1 MMRHPTDDGTLA
13 GLAMWERIG
22 DGEQEA
28 GMLPRV
34 ATTTGTSQ
42 PSPALQAGGSVDAS
56 ARPQLSA
63 AALANL
69 RADVLLRLIETM
81 LKHLPPSAEANPS
94 RDLLETLLV
103 ALKTLPGREGENG
116 RKLADILAKLPPEL
130 RPSVEKLISTV
141 LSSMPTRS
149 LIEIIRNPNGPE
161 AQKLATLI
169 ATSLALPDGG
179 DAHGGR
185 TEHPQKPLGLTLQQL
200 AILDRQGSNVLS
212 AIPARV
218 LAEALRNPGG
228 LEAQKLAS
236 LIATSLSLADEGGAD
251 LQQKP
256 AGLAPHQLG
265 IVGRQG
271 NLLSAIPA
279 RVLAEILRNPSGPEA
294 QKLAALLANFDL
306 DQGDNSAHATGM
318 ERKPAGLTAQQLVA
332 IGRQS
337 MQQAAQAGQS
347 GDARALQAALK
358 SIFDADGSS
367 KPRTVVTRPT
377 EAVAGRQEPAL
388 VNRLPAD
395 TNAAARTELHAPL
408 PIARRGDQQPVEAV
422 ETVVR
427 HGDHAEEAETATPT
441 AKREDLPAKA
451 QTVNA
456 TGQALARS
464 VLQAVARDVPPALL
478 MQAVAHLVENL
489 SPEEASFLRTLLERP
504 LDALVE
510 QELGRAETAH
520 PEESGQQAI
529 ETETVAEGNKAKPEA
544 TPTALSSPRQ
554 VAEQDEALPMQVRTT
569 AQTGAVVDVA
579 PDRLLPAAMPRE
591 GMPLAFVPYRPAEE
605 DLEWSDNRKTDDDEP
620 ADEEAAEDEAEGDSA
635 AQQDAEAGSSD
646 DEPESADMARKREKT
661 AEMVGVIEP
670 GLVFYQKLGDYWA

>member
-13 GLAMWERIG
+13 GLAMRERIG

-34 ATTTGTSQ
+34 ATTTGTLQ
-42 PSPALQAGGSVDAS
+42 PSPALPAGGSVDAT

-81 LKHLPPSAEANPS
+81 LKHLPPGAEANPS

-169 ATSLALPDGG
+169 ATSLSLPDGG
-179 DAHGGR
+179 DFHGGGA
-185 TEHPQKPLGLTLQQL
+185 EHPQKPLGLTLQQL
-200 AILDRQGSNVLS
+200 AILDRQGSNPLS

-218 LAEALRNPGG
+218 LAEALRNPSGP
-228 LEAQKLAS
+228 EAQKLAS
-236 LIATSLSLADEGGAD
+236 LIATGLPIADEGGAEH
-251 LQQKP
+251 QQKP
-256 AGLAPHQLG
+256 IGLANQQLG
-265 IVGRQG
+265 IIGRQG

-294 QKLAALLANFDL
+294 QKLAALLANVDL
-306 DQGDNSAHATGM
+306 DQGDNSFHAAGA
-318 ERKPAGLTAQQLVA
+318 ERKPLGLTAQQLIA
-332 IGRQS
+332 IGRQGT
-337 MQQAAQAGQS
+337 QQAGQS

-367 KPRTVVTRPT
+367 KPRAVVARAA
-377 EAVAGRQEPAL
+377 EAVAGRLDPAL
-388 VNRLPAD
+388 VNRLPAE
-395 TNAAARTELHAPL
+395 TNAAARTELHSPL
-408 PIARRGDQQPVEAV
+408 PIAKHGDQQPVEAV
-422 ETVVR
+422 AGAVR
-427 HGDHAEEAETATPT
+427 HGEHAEEPETATPA
-441 AKREDLPAKA
+441 AKREELPAKA
-451 QTVNA
+451 QSANA

-489 SPEEASFLRTLLERP
+489 SPEEASFLRALLERP
-504 LDALVE
+504 LDAMVE
-510 QELGRAETAH
+510 PEIERAETGH
-520 PEESGQQAI
+520 PEESVQQAI
-529 ETETVAEGNKAKPEA
+529 ETETAAEGNKAKPE
-544 TPTALSSPRQ
+544 TSLSSPRQ
-554 VAEQDEALPMQVRTT
+554 VTEQDEALPMPARPA
-569 AQTGAVVDVA
+569 AQPVTVVDVT
-579 PDRLLPAAMPRE
+579 PDRLLPTAMPRD
-591 GMPLAFVPYRPAEE
+591 GIPLAFVPYLPAEE
-605 DLEWSDNRKTDDDEP
+605 DLEWSEKRNTEDDEA
-620 ADEEAAEDEAEGDSA
+620 ADEDAADSEAGGDDA
-635 AQQDAEAGSSD
+635 AQQEADASD

>member
-13 GLAMWERIG
+13 GLAMRDRIG
-22 DGEQEA
+22 DGQQEA

-42 PSPALQAGGSVDAS
+42 PSPALPAGGSVDAI

-81 LKHLPPSAEANPS
+81 LKHMPPSAEANPS

-103 ALKTLPGREGENG
+103 ALKTLPGREGETG

-179 DAHGGR
+179 DVNGGK
-185 TEHPQKPLGLTLQQL
+185 TEYPKKPLGLTLQQL
-200 AILDRQGSNVLS
+200 AILDRQDSNVLS

-228 LEAQKLAS
+228 PEAQKLAS
-236 LIATSLSLADEGGAD
+236 LIAASLSLADEGGAD

-256 AGLAPHQLG
+256 AGLAAQQLG

-279 RVLAEILRNPSGPEA
+279 RALAEILRNPSGPEA

-306 DQGDNSAHATGM
+306 DQGDNNLHAAGA
-318 ERKPAGLTAQQLVA
+318 ERKPGGLTAQQLIA
-332 IGRQS
+332 IGRQGT
-337 MQQAAQAGQS
+337 QQAGQS

-367 KPRTVVTRPT
+367 KPRTGVARPT
-377 EAVAGRQEPAL
+377 EAVAGRQEPAQA
-388 VNRLPAD
+388 NRLPAD
-395 TNAAARTELHAPL
+395 ANAPARTEQQAPV
-408 PIARRGDQQPVEAV
+408 PVTRRGDQQPVEAV

-529 ETETVAEGNKAKPEA
+529 ETETAAEGTNAKPEN
-544 TPTALSSPRQ
+544 ALSSPRQ
-554 VAEQDEALPMQVRTT
+554 ATEQNEALPMPARPA
-569 AQTGAVVDVA
+569 AQPATVVDVT
-579 PDRLLPAAMPRE
+579 PDRLLPPAMPRD
-591 GMPLAFVPYRPAEE
+591 GIPLAFVPYRPAEE
-605 DLEWSDNRKTDDDEP
+605 DLEWSDNRKPEDDEP
-620 ADEEAAEDEAEGDSA
+620 GDEDAAEDEAEGDSA

-646 DEPESADMARKREKT
+646 NGPESADMARKREKT

-670 GLVFYQKLGDYWA
+670 GLIFYQKLGDYWA

>member
-1 MMRHPTDDGTLA
+1 
-13 GLAMWERIG
+13 
-22 DGEQEA
+22 
-28 GMLPRV
+28 MLPRV

-42 PSPALQAGGSVDAS
+42 PSPALPAGGSVDAV

-94 RDLLETLLV
+94 RNLLETLLV

-149 LIEIIRNPNGPE
+149 LIDIIRNPNGPE
-161 AQKLATLI
+161 AQKLAALI
-169 ATSLALPDGG
+169 ATSLALPNGG
-179 DAHGGR
+179 DAHSGK
-185 TEHPQKPLGLTLQQL
+185 TEQPHKPLGLTLQQL
-200 AILDRQGSNVLS
+200 AILDRQGSNVFS

-228 LEAQKLAS
+228 PEAQKLAS
-236 LIATSLSLADEGGAD
+236 LVAANLPLADEGGSG

-256 AGLAPHQLG
+256 GSLPLQQLG
-265 IVGRQG
+265 IIGRQG
-271 NLLSAIPA
+271 NLLSAIPVRA
-279 RVLAEILRNPSGPEA
+279 LAEILRNPSGPEA

-306 DQGDNSAHATGM
+306 DQGDNSAHATSA

-332 IGRQS
+332 IGRQG

-367 KPRTVVTRPT
+367 KPRTVVARPAD
-377 EAVAGRQEPAL
+377 AVAGRQEPAV

-408 PIARRGDQQPVEAV
+408 PVARRGDQSVEAV
-422 ETVVR
+422 EAVVR
-427 HGDHAEEAETATPT
+427 PGEHAEEAETATPA
-441 AKREDLPAKA
+441 AKREELPAKA
-451 QTVNA
+451 QTLNA
-456 TGQALARS
+456 AGQALARS

-504 LDALVE
+504 LDTMVE
-510 QELGRAETAH
+510 PEIEFAGTGH

-529 ETETVAEGNKAKPEA
+529 DTETAAESSKAKPE
-544 TPTALSSPRQ
+544 TALSSPRQ
-554 VAEQDEALPMQVRTT
+554 ATELDEALPMPARPA
-569 AQTGAVVDVA
+569 AQPATVVDVT
-579 PDRLLPAAMPRE
+579 PDRLLPAAVPRD
-591 GMPLAFVPYRPAEE
+591 GIPLAFVPYLPAEE
-605 DLEWSDNRKTDDDEP
+605 DLEWSDNRHSEDDEP
-620 ADEEAAEDEAEGDSA
+620 SDEDVADDEAEGDSA

-646 DEPESADMARKREKT
+646 DEPESADMARKREKA

-670 GLVFYQKLGDYWA
+670 GLVFYQKLGDYWT

>member
-1 MMRHPTDDGTLA
+1 
-13 GLAMWERIG
+13 
-22 DGEQEA
+22 
-28 GMLPRV
+28 MLPRV

-42 PSPALQAGGSVDAS
+42 PSPALPAGGSVDAI

-81 LKHLPPSAEANPS
+81 LKHLPPSAEANAS

-169 ATSLALPDGG
+169 AASLALPDGG
-179 DAHGGR
+179 DVHDGR

-218 LAEALRNPGG
+218 LAEALRNPNGP
-228 LEAQKLAS
+228 EAQKLAS
-236 LIATSLSLADEGGAD
+236 LVATNLPIADESGAE

-256 AGLAPHQLG
+256 NGLPLQQLG
-265 IVGRQG
+265 IIGRQG

-294 QKLAALLANFDL
+294 QKLAALLAL
-306 DQGDNSAHATGM
+306 DQGDNSAHAAGA

-332 IGRQS
+332 IGRQG

-358 SIFDADGSS
+358 TIFDADGGS
-367 KPRTVVTRPT
+367 KPRAAVARPA
-377 EAVAGRQEPAL
+377 EAVAGRQDPTL
-388 VNRLPAD
+388 VNRLPAA
-395 TNAAARTELHAPL
+395 TNAATRTELHSPL
-408 PIARRGDQQPVEAV
+408 PIAKHGGQQPVEAV
-422 ETVVR
+422 EAIVR
-427 HGDHAEEAETATPT
+427 HDGQADEPETATPAT
-441 AKREDLPAKA
+441 KREELPAKA
-451 QTVNA
+451 QTINA

-489 SPEEASFLRTLLERP
+489 SPEEASFLRALLERP
-504 LDALVE
+504 LDAMVE
-510 QELGRAETAH
+510 QELDRAQTDH
-520 PEESGQQAI
+520 PDESVQQAI
-529 ETETVAEGNKAKPEA
+529 ETETTAEGNKAKPE
-544 TPTALSSPRQ
+544 TVLSSPRQ
-554 VAEQDEALPMQVRTT
+554 AMEQDEALPIPTRPAGQPVT
-569 AQTGAVVDVA
+569 AVDVT
-579 PDRLLPAAMPRE
+579 PDRLLPTAMPRE
-591 GMPLAFVPYRPAEE
+591 GIPLAFVPYLPAEE
-605 DLEWSDNRKTDDDEP
+605 DLEWSDNRQSEEDEP
-620 ADEEAAEDEAEGDSA
+620 ADEDAADDETGDDSA
-635 AQQDAEAGSSD
+635 ARQEAEAGSSN
-646 DEPESADMARKREKT
+646 DEPESADMVRKREKT

-670 GLVFYQKLGDYWA
+670 GLIFYQKLGDYWT